1 MAFNAG
7 VMSKPSTDP
16 IAGITWVWR
25 FESDQITGLSDGD
38 PISTWPDIS
47 GNSRNATG
55 SGATR
60 PIYKTSILNGQP
72 VARFSGA
79 ADSRMVTSAITAIS
93 QPTTIFVV
101 GSHTASSFS
110 QLFDGIATSNRHALF
125 ASTSDM
131 EMFAGAS
138 SMGGAK
144 SAGTVRIIQC
154 RFNTTTSGIRVG
166 GGTLVGSGNA
176 GTQTLTG
183 LTIGNRFA
191 STFAAAGDIA
201 ALLVSNSDMSL
212 ANINLVG
219 NYLAAKYGLT
229 WNTAT

>member
-7 VMSKPSTDP
+7 VMAKPSTDP
-16 IAGITWVWR
+16 LSALSWVWR

-38 PISTWPDIS
+38 LISTWPDIS
-47 GNSRNATG
+47 GNGRNATG
-55 SGATR
+55 VSTTR
-60 PIYKTSILNGQP
+60 PTYKTNILNGQP

-79 ADSRMVTSAITAIS
+79 ADIRMTTPAISAIS
-93 QPTTIFVV
+93 MPTTIFVV
-101 GSHTASSFS
+101 ASHTASSFS
-110 QLFDGIATSNRHALF
+110 QIFDGLGTSNRHALF

-138 SMGGAK
+138 SNGGAK
-144 SAGTVRIIQC
+144 SSGTVRIIQC
-154 RFNTTTSGIRVG
+154 RFNTTASGIRIG
-166 GGTLVGSGNA
+166 GGTLVGSGNT

-191 STFAAAGDIA
+191 SSFSSAGDIA
-201 ALLVSNSDMSL
+201 ALLVANSDLSL
-212 ANINLVG
+212 TNVNLVG

-229 WNTAT
+229 WSTAT